1 MRPQPVISS
10 SSFAGL
16 DRRRDPG
23 RTQSSRAQTSKV
35 RPFGYAAMRGSIPD
49 MEKDS
54 LATIALPGRT
64 HKADELYE
72 YLRGAILDGT
82 LPPDER
88 LVEQRVA
95 KIASV
100 SRTPVREALHRL
112 EMDGLVSSDAGGLVV
127 VDHSLEEM
135 AELCTVR
142 EELES
147 FAARLGAASR
157 SQVDVS
163 TLERILDE
171 TAVVAKEHDVA
182 RLIELNHLFH
192 ETIWQSARNRYL
204 ARELGVLRGLIERR
218 GRSTLTDERRQGE
231 AVDEHMAIFEAIAA
245 RDSEAAAEATRTHFQ
260 RAMAL
265 RLLQIRERESAR

>member
-1 MRPQPVISS
+1 
-10 SSFAGL
+10 
-16 DRRRDPG
+16 
-23 RTQSSRAQTSKV
+23 
-35 RPFGYAAMRGSIPD
+35 MRGSIPG
-49 MEKDS
+49 MEEGPID
-54 LATIALPGRT
+54 TIELPGRT
-64 HKADELYE
+64 HKADELYR

-112 EMDGLVSSDAGGLVV
+112 EMDGLVTPDAGGLVV

-135 AELCTVR
+135 VELCTVR

-147 FAARLGAASR
+147 FAARLAAASR
-157 SQVDVS
+157 SQLDVS

-171 TAVVAKEHDVA
+171 TAVASKEHDVA

-204 ARELGVLRGLIERR
+204 ARELGVLRGWIERR
-218 GRSTLTDERRQGE
+218 GRSTLTDEKRQGE
-231 AVDEHMAIFEAIAA
+231 AVREHVAIFEAISA
-245 RDSEAAAEATRTHFQ
+245 RDAEAAAETTRTHFQ

-265 RLLQIRERESAR
+265 RLMQVREGVSAR